1 MTKMRLYFNFILITV
16 YISGLVVLSL
26 IGIKSWKSMEELN
39 PLTHRNLITHVAI
52 CPSLMLYAENKSIH
66 L

>member
-16 YISGLVVLSL
+16 YISGLAVLSL
-26 IGIKSWKSMEELN
+26 IGIKSWKSMEELT
-39 PLTHRNLITHVAI
+39 PRTHRNLITHVAI
-52 CPSLMLYAENKSIH
+52 YPSLILYAENKSIH